1 MNDEDARRLPDGD
14 AGDAAARACGRRRG
28 RGRDRARLP
37 ILRPARGRAGDPPRR
52 RARARGRDAH
62 GALPR
67 DARRDARARRRA
79 ARPHDVRLDLRRLR
93 LGNARARRPLRRRIV
108 ADRSRP
114 PRRRAAG
121 GSPGAARRPDVH
133 RRAPAACSRRDGR
146 LAVPRHGDG
155 HDRRARR
162 ARPHA
167 RAARRAH
174 SRADGGAALRRL
186 RYLDRR
192 ARARRGRARGRR
204 RRRLRRRCC
213 CRARRGR
220 AGRARGRP
228 ARGPRPIV
236 SGSAVVAG
244 AGVTGAA
251 VARALAARGWRVTL
265 VEQYAPGTVRSASGG
280 DTRLLRAAHGEAD
293 WYTELAWRARSGWLE
308 LQEETG
314 TRIWEP
320 VGLAWFAR
328 RAEGFEARSVASLE
342 RHGVPFDWLTP
353 DDARTLYPTLTVDD
367 LHAVLFEPDA
377 GVLHE
382 ARRLTPEEQPKAD
395 VVVWACGA
403 WLPALFPALV
413 PVVVERRDV
422 FFLGAD
428 AGWTGTPGFVDYDA
442 GFYGHGDV
450 AGLGV
455 KVAPDVPS
463 DPVDP
468 DTLDGIALPSRLQD
482 ARNYV

>member
-1 MNDEDARRLPDGD
+1 
-14 AGDAAARACGRRRG
+14 
-28 RGRDRARLP
+28 
-37 ILRPARGRAGDPPRR
+37 
-52 RARARGRDAH
+52 
-62 GALPR
+62 
-67 DARRDARARRRA
+67 
-79 ARPHDVRLDLRRLR
+79 
-93 LGNARARRPLRRRIV
+93 
-108 ADRSRP
+108 
-114 PRRRAAG
+114 
-121 GSPGAARRPDVH
+121 
-133 RRAPAACSRRDGR
+133 
-146 LAVPRHGDG
+146 
-155 HDRRARR
+155 
-162 ARPHA
+162 
-167 RAARRAH
+167 
-174 SRADGGAALRRL
+174 
-186 RYLDRR
+186 
-192 ARARRGRARGRR
+192 
-204 RRRLRRRCC
+204 
-213 CRARRGR
+213 
-220 AGRARGRP
+220 
-228 ARGPRPIV
+228 V

-377 GVLHE
+377 GVLHARRATQLLVEDGERRGVLRE

-455 KVAPDVPS
+455 KVAPDFPS

-468 DTLDGIALPSRLQD
+468 DTLDRIALPSRLQD
-482 ARNYV
+482 ARNYVAARFPALAGAPVIGSRVCQYDLSPDTHFVVGRHPEHPSWWLAGGGSGHGFKHGPALGDYIADCVEGERKPEPFHALGPRSGDAGLRTGRR